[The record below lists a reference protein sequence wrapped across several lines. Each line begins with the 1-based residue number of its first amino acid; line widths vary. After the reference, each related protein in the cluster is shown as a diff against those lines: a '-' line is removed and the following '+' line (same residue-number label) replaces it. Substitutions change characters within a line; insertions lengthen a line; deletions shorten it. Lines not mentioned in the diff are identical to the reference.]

1 MKSQVTI
8 RFLDC
13 LNHIKNLQ
21 LIPSTRQFALKLDV
35 HPQCISDICT
45 GKREVNSDIIHKA
58 VTTCD
63 FNPSYIFTGK
73 GEYLIS
79 DDLDLTKNKPI
90 LTVVTNSHGEERIIH
105 VPIEA
110 QAGYRHQMLDPVYMQ
125 DLPSFSL
132 PDQKYLHGTYRC
144 FDINGDS
151 MEPSLYGGD
160 KVVCEFVEQEHWM
173 SGIKNNHV
181 YVVITQD
188 DILVKR
194 VQNNLK
200 DKGQLQLISDNDFYE
215 KSHVEINEL
224 VELWQVTAKISQ
236 FFPSPRNVRNT
247 FHTEIDNLKDTITEQ
262 SKMIRSLNST
272 IEKLLKQNRVTK
284 IG

>member
-1 MKSQVTI
+1 MKSEVTI

-13 LNHIKNLQ
+13 LNHIKNLE
-21 LIPSTRQFALKLDV
+21 ITPSTRQFALKLDV
-35 HPQCISDICT
+35 HPQCISDIST

-58 VTTCD
+58 VKEWN
-63 FNPSYIFTGK
+63 FNPSFIFTGK
-73 GEYLIS
+73 GDYLIS
-79 DDLDLTKNKPI
+79 DDLDLQRNKPI
-90 LTVVTNSHGEERIIH
+90 LTVVTNNEGDERIIH

-110 QAGYRHQMLDPVYMQ
+110 QAGYRNQMMDPVYVQ

-151 MEPSLYGGD
+151 MEPSLYGRD
-160 KVVCEFVEQEHWM
+160 KVVCEFLEQENWM

-181 YVVITQD
+181 YVIITKD

-194 VQNNLK
+194 VQNELK
-200 DKGQLQLISDNDFYE
+200 SKGQLTLISDNTFYD
-215 KSHVEINEL
+215 SYTVEINEL
-224 VELWQVTAKISQ
+224 VELWQVSAKISQ
-236 FFPSPRNVRNT
+236 FFPSPKNLRNSFSAEVNS
-247 FHTEIDNLKDTITEQ
+247 LKDTITEQ

-272 IEKLLKQNRVTK
+272 IEKLLKQSRISK